1 MELRPRKPNTLLIE
15 LSSLSESLTDLIPAL
30 MSGSRRSAMTGMR
43 MTKRKP
49 MQYLMKRKV
58 KLSSVRYT
66 SATYMCT
73 GYVVTK
79 ASVKQAMMPQPGP
92 FFRLEREERTS
103 HGRVV

>member
-1 MELRPRKPNTLLIE
+1 MGID
-15 LSSLSESLTDLIPAL
+15 SLTDLIPLL
-30 MSGSRRSAMTGMR
+30 MSGSRMSAMTGTR

-58 KLSSVRYT
+58 KLSVRYT

-79 ASVKQAMMPQPGP
+79 ARVKHAMI
-92 FFRLEREERTS
+92 EKTED
-103 HGRVV
+103 